1 VTSQE
6 RYAHFRPAFAEA
18 LDPRLYNIE
27 HLDRILQERWA
38 TIFFSANG
46 AIVAGI
52 KTFPTG
58 ARALEIVIATGPQAE
73 LVDELYPQVET
84 WGRQH
89 GCSIAII
96 ESRPG
101 WAKVMKRQ
109 CFETFQVSIIKE
121 L

>member
-1 VTSQE
+1 MNGG
-6 RYAHFRPAFAEA
+6 RYREFRPAFAEA

-27 HLDRILQERWA
+27 HLDRILTERWA
-38 TIFFSANG
+38 AFFCSENA

-58 ARALEIVIATGPQAE
+58 AQALDIVIATGPQAE
-73 LVDELYPQVET
+73 LVNELYPDVEA
-84 WGRQH
+84 WGRER
-89 GCSIAII
+89 GCTIAII

-101 WAKVMKRQ
+101 WAKVMKRHGY
-109 CFETFQVSIIKE
+109 ETFQVSIAKD